1 MCNVCKH
8 YSKLILC
15 DSQELT
21 RVRWVP
27 TNYVRE
33 SENCTYE
40 NETRAGQRPSLSYL
54 KSYLLGHFT
63 FGMLFDMREG
73 IDLLNSES
81 IF

>member
-8 YSKLILC
+8 YSELILC

-33 SENCTYE
+33 SENCTHE
-40 NETRAGQRPSLSYL
+40 NESRAGQSLS
-54 KSYLLGHFT
+54 KPFPLLFEELFT
-63 FGMLFDMREG
+63 GSLYIRYALWHEG
-73 IDLLNSES
+73 RDRFVE
-81 IF
+81 